1 MSPPGAS
8 SPSAPEAWLSSSTPA
23 SPVEVPPS
31 VGPSPHRLLSP
42 VVVVAAASALTRRR
56 AHHAWA
62 SARVKR
68 WSVGVWGWGV
78 VKAGAA
84 WGAVGRVTAVHGHLH
99 VHVVHVV
106 HSRPVAQQTLVDCT
120 VKTHDETAA
129 QRRKHKNPKHD
140 EKEAWGVYLEA
151 VRSGLGSGSGFA
163 AENPAAA

>member
-1 MSPPGAS
+1 M
-8 SPSAPEAWLSSSTPA
+8 
-23 SPVEVPPS
+23 
-31 VGPSPHRLLSP
+31 
-42 VVVVAAASALTRRR
+42 
-56 AHHAWA
+56 
-62 SARVKR
+62 
-68 WSVGVWGWGV
+68 

-106 HSRPVAQQTLVDCT
+106 HVVHSRPVAQQTLVDCT
-120 VKTHDETAA
+120 VKTHNETAA

-151 VRSGLGSGSGFA
+151 VRFGLGSGFA